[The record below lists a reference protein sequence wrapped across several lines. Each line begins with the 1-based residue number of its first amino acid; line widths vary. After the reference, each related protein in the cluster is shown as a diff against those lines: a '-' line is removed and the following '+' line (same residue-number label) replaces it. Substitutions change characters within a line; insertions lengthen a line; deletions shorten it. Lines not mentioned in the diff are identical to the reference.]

1 MNNERNDYTKI
12 PSPKFQSNH
21 SIKIYLSAAIMTIFF
36 GIMGILVF
44 IVTHNPALM
53 NDEYKVSIWY
63 IIQSLIFYLMISL
76 GYTRNRAFRLWKEL
90 LPWRMSG
97 LIGSFWAINYV
108 CILVAGPYL
117 PNAIQTLF
125 AQSQTVI
132 VYLVNYLIFH
142 NELLWYHHAIIGSII
157 TFNLATSWGGGFE
170 STQSPG
176 FVILW
181 SLIFII
187 NALAAGLANNLLE
200 AFFVAARV
208 QNKPK
213 HPGQLRGNYDLL
225 DYVLAINA
233 IAGVW
238 SLVTSIVLVFIPLL
252 AYRSS
257 FKDQVFLTW
266 DSFTSVD
273 GQLFIFS
280 MGLTSWIYT
289 IISYVIIAKTTALWM
304 TVASQ
309 IATIFQLV
317 FLAYI
322 PWSSYRSVPTLTLWI
337 NNIIVSVISVIYSVG
352 QPDKEQNVHLINQSI
367 IGKYY
372 TQAFEKSSLSNPE
385 IDQLLGN

>member
-1 MNNERNDYTKI
+1 
-12 PSPKFQSNH
+12 
-21 SIKIYLSAAIMTIFF
+21 MT
-36 GIMGILVF
+36 V
-44 IVTHNPALM
+44 
-53 NDEYKVSIWY
+53 
-63 IIQSLIFYLMISL
+63 
-76 GYTRNRAFRLWKEL
+76 
-90 LPWRMSG
+90 
-97 LIGSFWAINYV
+97 WAINYV

-157 TFNLATSWGGGFE
+157 TFNLATAWGGGFE

-176 FVILW
+176 FVVLW

-208 QNKPK
+208 KNKPK
-213 HPGQLRGNYDLL
+213 ELRGNYDLL

-238 SLVTSIVLVFIPLL
+238 SLVTSIFLFFIPLL
-252 AYRSS
+252 AYRSN

-266 DSFTSVD
+266 DSFTSLD
-273 GQLFIFS
+273 GQLFILS
-280 MGLTSWIYT
+280 MGLSSWIYT
-289 IISYVIIAKTTALWM
+289 ILSYVIIAKTTALWM

-322 PWSSYRSVPTLTLWI
+322 PWSTYRSVPTLTLWI

-352 QPDKEQNVHLINQSI
+352 QPDKEQNVHLISQSI
-367 IGKYY
+367 IGKLYEK
-372 TQAFEKSSLSNPE
+372 AFEESSLSNPE
-385 IDQLLGN
+385 VIRLLN